1 MLTEKEVLLSL
12 LKSTKTGPVSTQLIV
27 KISRMP
33 KQVAYEALAKFSQLS
48 LFKEYD
54 DIVEASP
61 SQRVE
66 MSVHALH
73 LGVDF
78 QRVCSLLSWA
88 EFEGFAAQALDA
100 NGYRAIRNFHFKNG
114 SKKWEIDIL
123 GLRKP
128 HILCIDCK
136 HWRHG
141 WRNAASLKAVEAQVE
156 RTAALA
162 KTLLHYT
169 GKIGL
174 EGWTSAT
181 FVPVVLSLLP
191 RPEKFVH
198 GVPVVPI
205 LQLQD
210 FINTVPAELH
220 SLPHIV
226 KKCNL
231 ESSKLTDFAKSNS

>member
-1 MLTEKEVLLSL
+1 MLAEKEVLISL
-12 LKSTKTGPVSTQLIV
+12 IKSTKTGPVSIQLIV

-33 KQVAYEALAKFSQLS
+33 AQVAQKALEYFSQLS
-48 LFKEYD
+48 LFKEYGG
-54 DIVEASP
+54 IVEASP
-61 SQRVE
+61 SQRVK

-88 EFEGFAAQALDA
+88 EFEGFAAQALEA
-100 NGYRAIRNFHFKNG
+100 NGYRVIRNLHFKNG
-114 SKKWEIDIL
+114 PKRWEIDIL

-128 HILCIDCK
+128 LVLCIDCK

-162 KTLLHYT
+162 KALLHYAK
-169 GKIGL
+169 KIGL
-174 EGWTSAT
+174 ERWASAT
-181 FVPVVLSLLP
+181 FIPVVLSLLP
-191 RPEKFVH
+191 RPEKFIH

-210 FINTVPAELH
+210 FINRMPAELH
-220 SLPHIV
+220 SLRHII
-226 KKCNL
+226 KEYSL
-231 ESSKLTDFAKSNS
+231 ESSKLTDFAK